1 MILVYPVIALAT
13 PYAHGGSKRNL
24 LGENPDAALV
34 ESLSNETQVTKDT
47 PPTFLV
53 HTDEDNGVP
62 PENSLLFA
70 LALRKAKVPMEL
82 HIFEKGRHGLGLGG
96 GREGAGKGEPLAFS
110 AWPKLCETWLK
121 GQGFLTK

>member
-1 MILVYPVIALAT
+1 MN
-13 PYAHGGSKRNL
+13 K
-24 LGENPDAALV
+24 E
-34 ESLSNETQVTKDT
+34 T

-53 HTDEDNGVP
+53 HTDADTAVP

-70 LALRKAKVPMEL
+70 LALRKAKLPLEM

-96 GREGAGKGEPLAFS
+96 NDPAFA

-121 GQGFLTK
+121 GQGFAK